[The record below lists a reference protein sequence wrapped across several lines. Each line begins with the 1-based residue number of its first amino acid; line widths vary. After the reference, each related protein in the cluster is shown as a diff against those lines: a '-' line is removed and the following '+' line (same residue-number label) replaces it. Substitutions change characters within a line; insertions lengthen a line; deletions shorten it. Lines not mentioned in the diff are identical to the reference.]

1 MDADKKR
8 SLFNEMLVVQSEI
21 VDLFYHVMDEN
32 TLENINK
39 LMCAREKQDALL
51 NSVIGYP
58 VDKELK

>member
-32 TLENINK
+32 TLENIIDI
-39 LMCAREKQDALL
+39 LPFIYEGD
-51 NSVIGYP
+51 S
-58 VDKELK
+58 